1 MSIEQ
6 PAALGVPLT
15 GVQLIEASAGTGKL
29 NPVGDLPA
37 SRGGGSVEEPPKR
50 LGC

>member
-6 PAALGVPLT
+6 PVALGVPLT
-15 GVQLIEASAGTGKL
+15 GVQLIEASAGTGTSWDA
-29 NPVGDLPA
+29 VGDLPA
-37 SRGGGSVEEPPKR
+37 SRLGLLLRSQR